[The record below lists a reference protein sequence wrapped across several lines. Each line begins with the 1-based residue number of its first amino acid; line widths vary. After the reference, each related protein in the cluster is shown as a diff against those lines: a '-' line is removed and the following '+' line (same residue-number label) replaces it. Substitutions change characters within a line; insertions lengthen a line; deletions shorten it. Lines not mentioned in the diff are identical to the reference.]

1 MTYEYFLNV
10 TIILNDIFHDLM
22 KNVRI
27 LKMDIDSVFM
37 DRQLLTMMHQVCLF
51 LQVNEEILVDQD

>member
-10 TIILNDIFHDLM
+10 TITLNDIFHDLM

-27 LKMDIDSVFM
+27 LKMDIHSVFM
-37 DRQLLTMMHQVCLF
+37 DRQLLTMTYQVCLF
-51 LQVNEEILVDQD
+51 LQVNVEILVDQD

>member
-27 LKMDIDSVFM
+27 LKMDIHSVFM